1 MAKKAH
7 TSHGLTN
14 VKVGNGG
21 RETRNLRE
29 KARART
35 AGTAVGKEDM
45 KAENSDKSRKNI
57 IFRKKVGKSG
67 GLWGKICNFGA
78 EL

>member
-35 AGTAVGKEDM
+35 TGTAIGREKMEVG
-45 KAENSDKSRKNI
+45 NSSKSRKNI
-57 IFRKKVGKSG
+57 IFRKKSGKKWRIVGK
-67 GLWGKICNFGA
+67 NM
-78 EL
+78 

>member
-21 RETRNLRE
+21 RETRNLRQ
-29 KARART
+29 KARVRT
-35 AGTAVGKEDM
+35 TGTAIGREKME
-45 KAENSDKSRKNI
+45 AGNSSKSRKNI